1 MNAAVEKLSALRDVI
16 DKLLSPEG
24 CPWDREQSP
33 ESLCEYV
40 IEESHELAA
49 AIRRGESAA
58 VADEMGDVLFLLLFI
73 SALYE
78 EKGEFA
84 LSGVLEGSRLKMIR
98 RHPHVFSAAS
108 FGSREELLAAWE
120 AIKRSEKAG
129 EHEKPVGV
137 FAGLPESL
145 PPLLKAYRI
154 HSRAAGAGFT
164 WESDSDVEQQVEAE
178 WLELLD
184 AFASE
189 DKAAQ
194 ERELGD
200 IIFTLVEL
208 GRRKGIKAGAAL
220 DASARRFLRR
230 FSFMERAAGKDGKEF
245 ATLCMEEKNALW
257 DMAKRD
263 EKKGEGR

>member
-40 IEESHELAA
+40 IEEAHELAA

-58 VADEMGDVLFLLLFI
+58 AADELGDVFFLLLFI

-78 EKGEFA
+78 EKGEFG
-84 LSGVLEGSRLKMIR
+84 LSEVLEGSRLKMIR
-98 RHPHVFSAAS
+98 RHPHVFSDAA

-120 AIKRSEKAG
+120 EIKRSEKAG
-129 EHEKPVGV
+129 DREKPAGV

-154 HSRAAGAGFT
+154 HSKAAGAGFT

-200 IIFTLVEL
+200 VIFTLVEL
-208 GRRKGIKAGAAL
+208 GRRKGIKASAAL
-220 DASARRFLRR
+220 DASAQRFLRR
-230 FSFMERAAGKDGKEF
+230 FSLMEQAAGKNGREF
-245 ATLCMEEKNALW
+245 AELGMEEKNALW
-257 DMAKRD
+257 DLAKSG
-263 EKKGEGR
+263 EKNGEGR